1 MSKPP
6 EPLLA
11 PEFGLSVEQDARGV
25 CFSRSPSELD
35 GIMQREQE
43 HEQEHSTS
51 NTPELLQLQETN
63 PKKPRTN
70 SKSKDNHKT
79 IITSPTWKSKKKATQ
94 KERHRDYDCKYNCKC
109 NCNCYCPNSETMLEA
124 SGTINRNIPKPI
136 SSTETAIDHHNHTRR
151 NSKSRSRSR
160 TRNSRPRTNAGSKRI
175 STPKCLDTVLT
186 TTVTDHSSSVS
197 VASTADT
204 APSTPSTMKLSL
216 KSNLTTAYCF
226 DSNSTTDLAT
236 MPTSFPTISEQEE
249 YYFVPTH
256 KKDPA
261 TKKKESTVKKD
272 KDKDRGTSKRGKDTS
287 KKGTKKTKEKDKK
300 KSKKNKKKKKKTK
313 ATEKKKPKKKKTL
326 SKHFGSQRSQR
337 SVGSFGSQKSFGS
350 QRSLG
355 SFVSERSLGER
366 SFVSFVSVPKDA
378 TIVRKMP
385 KGSRKVPLVSMPEYS
400 DHPET
405 TRKAFNDNVLLH
417 TSFHSIDKNN
427 FNASLRNNNT
437 HSEIVTPTLLA
448 KTPLYEAS
456 TPTTV
461 TESPSSRIGSEY
473 STFLTMPKIKMVP
486 KSQSSPLHPKG
497 HRGIQQRIK
506 DISNKGETF
515 NKVLPMTKFCSA
527 PKATHP
533 NAAVAKAWTSPFDD
547 VDVMYADDPD
557 TKDIVPLKGTTSIVK
572 DDDSDSKSELSDIE
586 DPWESYGP
594 SESFKSNNSR
604 ASLSYDHEDDLSAIS
619 AITMSTRTRTDR
631 SRGTS
636 RGRTIIAT
644 RGESPGPNDPNR
656 RGGLIK
662 PRSPIPQ
669 RSNRSLLSIREGE
682 DRFTNLK
689 ATIGEEESVNR
700 KDSSGEEG
708 SINPKDTSGEEGSIS
723 LHDSSVRTSSP
734 VRKGTID
741 PFSYRH
747 KKAPTV
753 PRYHTPM
760 RIRFGEGHSDPNS
773 PRARDQSPSVP
784 ERLPSRHN
792 RGDEDMIVGIPVLP
806 NLFDS
811 RPICEE
817 HEEESKSRTHTIDT
831 EMSSHGICDD
841 ADAAAGMS
849 SHTHPLTP
857 SHELETEKPRLESF
871 PKSPGRFNNLV
882 DSFEAMETIDGLHI
896 RSPSPSLHKRKPK
909 NLQPMQA
916 ESRDVPDNNMLSM
929 SPSLPDRLPKRNGS
943 CASMTNSKTESS
955 PSGRTKMAIKDMRSS
970 LFDTSAHSSA
980 KEIILGTTSDWMGS
994 PKKVVRDTSYNIDTC
1009 SDSQGVSS
1017 KSSLGT
1023 SPSNRSPRRR
1033 SKENRKIAKTTKAL
1047 MQFHVET
1054 CSDSKGVNSKRT
1066 QVTSPTNKSLRRRS
1080 KESRNIAKTTK
1091 ALMESHTS
1099 CGESIGKN
1107 ETKPKR
1113 RRSTGKNKTK
1123 AERRRSTGK
1132 NATRPGR
1139 RRSKEKSETKSERRR
1154 STGMHETTP
1163 EKKYPPS
1170 PRRRSNTPE
1179 GRKSTPKNEKRFQT
1193 SPRRG
1198 SRSPNKFEQGTCDGK
1213 TSQVTERDT
1222 SRRGTPIQ
1230 RVKRFGRGLV
1240 GLTPKSK
1247 DLHTSS

>member
-1 MSKPP
+1 
-6 EPLLA
+6 
-11 PEFGLSVEQDARGV
+11 
-25 CFSRSPSELD
+25 
-35 GIMQREQE
+35 
-43 HEQEHSTS
+43 
-51 NTPELLQLQETN
+51 
-63 PKKPRTN
+63 
-70 SKSKDNHKT
+70 
-79 IITSPTWKSKKKATQ
+79 
-94 KERHRDYDCKYNCKC
+94 
-109 NCNCYCPNSETMLEA
+109 
-124 SGTINRNIPKPI
+124 
-136 SSTETAIDHHNHTRR
+136 
-151 NSKSRSRSR
+151 
-160 TRNSRPRTNAGSKRI
+160 
-175 STPKCLDTVLT
+175 
-186 TTVTDHSSSVS
+186 
-197 VASTADT
+197 
-204 APSTPSTMKLSL
+204 MKLSL

-261 TKKKESTVKKD
+261 TKKKESTSKKDKD

-337 SVGSFGSQKSFGS
+337 SVGSLGSQKSFGS

-448 KTPLYEAS
+448 KTPLHEAS

-486 KSQSSPLHPKG
+486 KSQSSPHRWSPLHPKG

-557 TKDIVPLKGTTSIVK
+557 TKDIVPLKGTASIVK

-644 RGESPGPNDPNR
+644 RGESPGSNDPNR

-792 RGDEDMIVGIPVLP
+792 RGDEDVIVGIPVLP

-831 EMSSHGICDD
+831 EISSHGICDD

-849 SHTHPLTP
+849 SNTHPLTP

-882 DSFEAMETIDGLHI
+882 NSFEAMETIDGLHI

-909 NLQPMQA
+909 NLQPMPA

-929 SPSLPDRLPKRNGS
+929 SPSLPARLPKRNGS
-943 CASMTNSKTESS
+943 CASMPNSKTENS

-980 KEIILGTTSDWMGS
+980 KETILGTTSDWMGS

-1023 SPSNRSPRRR
+1023 SPSNKSPRRR
-1033 SKENRKIAKTTKAL
+1033 SKKNRKIAKTTKAL
-1047 MQFHVET
+1047 MQSHVGT
-1054 CSDSKGVNSKRT
+1054 CSDSKGVNSKST

-1113 RRSTGKNKTK
+1113 RRSTGKNETKAERRRSTGKNVTRPGRRRSKERSETKSERRRSTGMHETTPEKNETKPKRMRSTGKNETK

-1154 STGMHETTP
+1154 STGMLEMTP
-1163 EKKYPPS
+1163 EKKSPPS

-1230 RVKRFGRGLV
+1230 RAKRFGRGLV
-1240 GLTPKSK
+1240 GLTPGSK